1 MRNYRM
7 VVRKHE
13 LIDYEKREFFAVNHN
28 YYNYDKIYPRHW
40 HKSIELTYV
49 VKGEK
54 LQTYY
59 YPDRNDQILA
69 SAGTLLLVNS
79 GISHEIIVKKGLEGI
94 VLLIDEQVIEELYP
108 DCTICNFDLEKNRQ
122 AKSKLVNYMIDLAH
136 AKDTDQRVEQNIIV
150 LKMID
155 VLVKELISKNNIHQE
170 KHDEMT
176 EVIHTIM
183 EYIEHH
189 FYQQITLDDIADFTN
204 YNKTYLPSIFKRKM
218 GITIFQYLKNIRLQH
233 CLQELKETDETIVNI
248 ALKNGFANIQ
258 SFNKVFKEIYQMTPA
273 QYRKPNI
280 YEL

>member
-204 YNKTYLPSIFKRKM
+204 YNKTYLSSIFKRKM

-273 QYRKPNI
+273 QYRRTK
-280 YEL
+280 YL

>member
-28 YYNYDKIYPRHW
+28 YYDYDKTYPRHW

-59 YPDRNDQILA
+59 YQDHDDHILA
-69 SAGTLLLVNS
+69 TAGTLLLVNS

-94 VLLIDEQVIEELYP
+94 VLLIDEQVIKELYP
-108 DCTICNFDLEKNRQ
+108 NCIICHFDLDKDQQSKN
-122 AKSKLVNYMIDLAH
+122 SLVNYMIDLAH

-150 LKMID
+150 LKIID
-155 VLVKELISKNNIHQE
+155 LLVEKLISKDNIRQE
-170 KHDEMT
+170 KHDEIT
-176 EVIHTIM
+176 EVINSVM

-189 FYQQITLDDIADFTN
+189 FYQQITLDDIAGFTN
-204 YNKTYLPSIFKRKM
+204 YNKTYLSSLFKRKM

-248 ALKNGFANIQ
+248 ALKNGFASIQ

-273 QYRKPNI
+273 QYRKTK
-280 YEL
+280 YL

>member
-28 YYNYDKIYPRHW
+28 YYNYDKIYSRHW

-69 SAGTLLLVNS
+69 STGTLLLVNS

-176 EVIHTIM
+176 EVIHSIM

-204 YNKTYLPSIFKRKM
+204 YNKTYLSSIFKRKM

-273 QYRKPNI
+273 QYRKTK
-280 YEL
+280 YL